1 MISVR
6 LAWRMLLRD
15 ARAGELTV
23 LGIALLLAVAALT
36 SVSFLADRVERGI
49 RLESHQLLGG
59 DLLLSADHPWADNW
73 RDEARQRGLSTA
85 ESATFPSMVAAGDTV
100 QLADI
105 KVVSANYPLRGKL
118 RIAPGL
124 NQPDAV
130 VDGVPPAGH
139 VWLDER
145 LAAALQL
152 APGASLKV
160 GTRAVVVDAILTLE
174 PEKGFNVFSL
184 APRLLLNQQD
194 LAATGLVREGSR
206 VSYRLYLAGPA
217 EAVGAFKRWATPR
230 LGRGQRL
237 DSLDNARPELRSV
250 LDRTQRFLRLAALL
264 SVVLAA
270 VAVSYAARRYLRRH
284 LDGAAVMRCLGASG
298 GQLLRIH
305 GGEFLLLGLGVAL
318 AGSLLGAAAQA
329 GLHALLAGLV
339 GADLPPAGIA
349 PWLQGVAVSMTLVAG
364 FVLPTLL
371 GVRQVSTLRV
381 LRREWSGVE
390 PVSAVV
396 GVFGLLAMAA
406 LMRWIAG
413 EWRLWAFVMGGFL
426 VLVMFYAGIAW
437 LLLTLLGKLTRRQG
451 GLGYRQGLA
460 NLLRR
465 RGSSVIQA
473 TALGVG
479 LTAMLLL
486 GAAGELTEAWRA
498 SVPPDAPDRFVINIQ
513 PDQRDGVAALFA
525 QQGLPTPRLEP
536 MVRGRLVAVN
546 GQPIGPEIYPEE
558 RARRLVDREFNLSW
572 RDDLPSGNRVAAGAW
587 HMGDAAPGGEFSVEQ
602 GLAETLG
609 LKLGDRL
616 SYDLAGVAVTA
627 PITSLRTLEWD
638 SMRVNFFVIA
648 SPGLLDGAAHSDIT
662 AFRLPSGQEG
672 FIATLVARFP
682 NLTVIDVG
690 SVVRQ
695 LQDTLGQV
703 TRAVRAVFGFAL
715 LAGLAVLYAALQSG
729 ADERRR
735 EIALMR
741 ALGAQGAQ
749 LRAALVA
756 EFALLGGVAGLLAS
770 LGAASIATALARG
783 VFNLPY
789 VPSSWVFAGGLGGGL
804 VLVVVAGLLGVQ
816 PVLWSSPLQALR
828 AAD

>member
-1 MISVR
+1 
-6 LAWRMLLRD
+6 MLRRD

-59 DLLLSADHPWADNW
+59 DLLLSADHPWPDIW
-73 RDEARQRGLSTA
+73 REEARRSGLATA
-85 ESATFPSMVAAGDTV
+85 ESATFPSMVAAGDKV

-105 KVVSANYPLRGKL
+105 KAVNASYPLRGKL

-124 NQPDAV
+124 NQADAV
-130 VDGVPPAGH
+130 VDGVPPPGK

-145 LAAALQL
+145 LATALQL
-152 APGASLKV
+152 APGATLKV
-160 GTRAVVVDAILTLE
+160 GAREVMVDAILTLE

-206 VSYRLYLAGPA
+206 VNYRLYLAGSA
-217 EAVGAFKRWATPR
+217 EAVSAFQRWATPR
-230 LGRGQRL
+230 LGRGERL
-237 DSLDNARPELRSV
+237 ESLDNARPELRSV

-305 GGEFLLLGLGVAL
+305 GGEFLLLGLLVAL
-318 AGSLLGAAAQA
+318 VGSLLGYGLQF
-329 GLHALLAGLV
+329 GLHALLAGVV
-339 GADLPPAGIA
+339 GSNLPAAGIE
-349 PWLQGVAVSMTLVAG
+349 PWLQGFTVSMTLVAG

-371 GVRQVSTLRV
+371 GLRRVSTLRV
-381 LRREWSGVE
+381 LRREWSGAE
-390 PVSAVV
+390 PLSALV
-396 GVFGLLAMAA
+396 GLIGVLAMAA

-413 EWRLWAFVMGGFL
+413 EWRLWAFVLGGFL
-426 VLVMFYAGIAW
+426 GLVLLYAGIAW
-437 LLLTLLGKLTRRQG
+437 LLLTLLGRVTRRQG

-465 RGSSVIQA
+465 RGSSAIQA

-486 GAAGELTEAWRA
+486 GAAGELTDAWKA

-513 PDQRDGVAALFA
+513 PDQRDGVVALFA
-525 QQGLPTPRLEP
+525 QQGLPVPRLEP

-546 GQPIGPEIYPEE
+546 GRAIGPESYPEE

-572 RDDLPSGNRVAAGAW
+572 RSDLPAGNRVAAGRW
-587 HMGDAAPGGEFSVEQ
+587 LGDGATPPGGEFSVEQ

-616 SYDLAGVAVTA
+616 TYDLAGVAVTA
-627 PITSLRTLEWD
+627 PITSLRKLEWD

-672 FIATLVARFP
+672 FIAALVGRFP

-715 LAGLAVLYAALQSG
+715 LAGLAVLYAALQSS
-729 ADERRR
+729 ADERSR
-735 EIALMR
+735 ELAVMR
-741 ALGAQGAQ
+741 ALGAQGRQ
-749 LRAALVA
+749 LRAGLIA
-756 EFALLGGVAGLLAS
+756 EFALLGGIAGVLAS
-770 LGAASIATALARG
+770 LGAAVVATALARG

-789 VPSSWVFAGGLGGGL
+789 VPTAWLLLGGLGGGTAL
-804 VLVVVAGLLGVQ
+804 VLAAGLIGVR
-816 PVLWSSPLQALR
+816 PVLHASPLQALR
-828 AAD
+828 AAE